1 MMMKIINLI
10 EINMITTKGI
20 MIRDHIKKKFHRSR
34 IIESQIKIN
43 TVQVMIVINLMLD
56 IDRIIDMINI
66 KEIMIESTG
75 TQGVDQNL
83 RIKNMKNRNQ
93 SIIDENIKFDLNN

>member
-1 MMMKIINLI
+1 
-10 EINMITTKGI
+10 
-20 MIRDHIKKKFHRSR
+20 
-34 IIESQIKIN
+34 
-43 TVQVMIVINLMLD
+43 MLD

>member
-1 MMMKIINLI
+1 
-10 EINMITTKGI
+10 
-20 MIRDHIKKKFHRSR
+20 
-34 IIESQIKIN
+34 
-43 TVQVMIVINLMLD
+43 MIVINLMLD